1 MKALMIATTLVLA
14 AVPSTAWAQAPAA
27 GDPHHPP
34 PAATPAQLGSPPG
47 HSGMGMMGGGMP
59 MMNMMGDMPMM
70 HMMHMQM
77 MAMMRMM
84 EMDQGMVAIDRI
96 EGRIAFLRAE
106 LKITEAQASAWNAF
120 ADALRANAQKLGQ
133 VRAAMTHQ
141 PAAAGQQQAATMAQR
156 LDTQERWLQARLE
169 GTRALKSA
177 LTSLYG
183 TLSDEQKKTADE
195 LLAPHTGMGMRGMMG
210 MMPGQMQQGG
220 HEHGQMQPGQPG
232 QMQPGAR

>member
-34 PAATPAQLGSPPG
+34 QTATPAPVQPGSPPG

-59 MMNMMGDMPMM
+59 MMNRMGDMPMM
-70 HMMHMQM
+70 HMMHMHM

-84 EMDQGMVAIDRI
+84 EMDQGMAPIDRI

-106 LKITEAQASAWNAF
+106 LKITDAQASAWNAF

-133 VRAAMTHQ
+133 ARAAMAHQ
-141 PAAAGQQQAATMAQR
+141 PAAAGQHHAATMAER

-169 GTRALKSA
+169 GKPLR
-177 LTSLYG
+177 
-183 TLSDEQKKTADE
+183 
-195 LLAPHTGMGMRGMMG
+195 
-210 MMPGQMQQGG
+210 
-220 HEHGQMQPGQPG
+220 QPVG
-232 QMQPGAR
+232 